1 VRPLR
6 GWVDRGLPKLRTH
19 TMSNDLGL
27 GPRVRRLIEAGEA
40 ISINS
45 PTSGEIV
52 FLSKSFVRFTLP
64 HSQTTQTTFR
74 RVDGRLTATFGAPD
88 HIGLPHGRWPRLI
101 LMYLTTQAVRTRSR
115 VVQLD
120 VSMKRFM
127 RNFGIASTGGVNGS
141 IKQFKDQLL
150 RTASMSAAIT
160 ETTEKRATLSNV
172 PVADTY
178 ILTWESICDDSG
190 TKQPA
195 TIHLGERVFEEMIKS
210 AVPLDVRAVKA
221 LQQSPLSIDLY
232 CWLTYRI
239 HKVKRPTKIPLD
251 SLNLQFGA
259 AYTKPADFKRAFSAA
274 MLEVACV
281 YPKLKFELQDDSLLL
296 MPSPTSVPSAT

>member
-1 VRPLR
+1 
-6 GWVDRGLPKLRTH
+6 
-19 TMSNDLGL
+19 MSNGMGL
-27 GPRVRRLIEAGEA
+27 GPRARRLIDVGEA
-40 ISINS
+40 ISIS
-45 PTSGEIV
+45 RPASREIV
-52 FLSKSFVRFTLP
+52 FLAKSFVRFTLP
-64 HSQTTQTTFR
+64 HSQTTLSTFL
-74 RVDGRLTATFGAPD
+74 RVDGRLTATFSAPD

-101 LMYLTTQAVRTRSR
+101 LMYLTTQAVRTQSR
-115 VVQLD
+115 VVRLD
-120 VSMKRFM
+120 ASMKQFM

-160 ETTEKRATLSNV
+160 ETTEKHATLSNV

-178 ILTWESICDDSG
+178 ILTWETICDDGG

-195 TIHLGERVFEEMIKS
+195 TIHLGERVFEEMITS
-210 AVPLDVRAVKA
+210 AVPLDLRAVRA

-239 HKVKRPTKIPLD
+239 SRVRRPTKIPLD
-251 SLNLQFGA
+251 SLKLQFGA
-259 AYTKPADFKRAFSAA
+259 TYSKPADFKRAFTTA

-281 YPKLKFELQDDSLLL
+281 YPDLKFELQDASLLL
-296 MPSPTSVPSAT
+296 MTSATSVPSAT